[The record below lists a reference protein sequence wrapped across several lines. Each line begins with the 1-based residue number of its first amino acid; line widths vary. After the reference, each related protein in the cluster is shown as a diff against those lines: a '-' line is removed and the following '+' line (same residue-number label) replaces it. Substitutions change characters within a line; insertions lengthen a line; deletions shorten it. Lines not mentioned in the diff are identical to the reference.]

1 MYAFCDLV
9 STYCRRCGNSLEQAV
24 GFLFEHAADM
34 PQIVEAEQQ
43 AEAARAARIA
53 AAAATAAAAAGGSTA
68 ASSGTSN
75 SSGGAAS
82 SVRAALAQQQRQQQQ
97 QRAAPSD
104 SSGFIRQLL
113 DMGFPPVWA
122 QKALDVS
129 TS

>member
-1 MYAFCDLV
+1 MYAFYDLV

-53 AAAATAAAAAGGSTA
+53 AAATAAAAAGGSTA
-68 ASSGTSN
+68 TSSGSG
-75 SSGGAAS
+75 SGGGGGS
-82 SVRAALAQQQRQQQQ
+82 SIRAALAQQQRQQQQ
-97 QRAAPSD
+97 QHRTAPSD

-129 TS
+129 TV